1 MKILITLFFAAAVVT
16 GGPLAAHSDTPAASK
31 PTAPVAAEQKPFGI
45 AGDRSRAS
53 RTVRVSMS
61 DRMRFTP
68 SVLDVQ
74 SGETVKFVV
83 TNNGKLMHEMVLGTQ
98 ADLQQ
103 HADMMKRHPD
113 MEHDEPHMVHVPPG
127 KTGEIVWL
135 FNRPGEFRF
144 ACLVGGHF
152 EAGMVGK
159 ITVK

>member
-1 MKILITLFFAAAVVT
+1 
-16 GGPLAAHSDTPAASK
+16 
-31 PTAPVAAEQKPFGI
+31 
-45 AGDRSRAS
+45 
-53 RTVRVSMS
+53 VRVSMS

-68 SVLDVQ
+68 SVLEVQ

-127 KTGEIVWL
+127 KTGEIVWR